1 MGHRA
6 WATQVSCA
14 TKRPYMGDMGV
25 LQRDR
30 LKAVGSMEQE
40 KSASEVQVQQVQSS
54 EQGRDRLEDFSA
66 QPK

>member
-1 MGHRA
+1 
-6 WATQVSCA
+6 
-14 TKRPYMGDMGV
+14 MGDMGV

-30 LKAVGSMEQE
+30 LKAVESMEQE